1 MAGII
6 ISGTIPKAMRP
17 GVKDYFGKYDELDKY
32 NEMMFTAISSD
43 KGYEEYVQVNNM
55 GLAPAKPEGSATTY
69 DAISQ
74 GYTQRLTN
82 AAYSKGFII
91 SREAKKD
98 GKWFDVMQRGTFALG
113 LSAYQTQQTLAAN
126 VFNRGFTSGYN
137 GGDGVVLYSTAHPS
151 INGNQ
156 SNTLSVAADWS
167 ESSVEDLCIQI
178 AKATDDAGNRI
189 SLKPESII
197 APVDLE
203 FEIERVLKSILR
215 SGSAEND
222 INAIKNLGKF
232 PKGYICNPFLT
243 DTDAFFIKNSGVID
257 GLIYQKREPL
267 EFSKDN
273 DFDTDN
279 EKYKI
284 YFREVYGWS
293 DWRETYGTAGA

>member
-1 MAGII
+1 MAGVI

-17 GVKDYFGKYDELDKY
+17 GVKDYFGKYDELPKY
-32 NEMMFTAISSD
+32 SEMMFNVVQSD

-69 DAISQ
+69 DAVSQ

-82 AAYSKGFII
+82 VAYSKGFVI

-98 GKWFDVMQRGTFALG
+98 GKWFDIMQRGTYALG
-113 LSAYQTQQTLAAN
+113 MSAYQTTETLAAN

-137 GGDGVVLYSTAHPS
+137 GGDGVILFSTAHPS
-151 INGNQ
+151 LSGSQ
-156 SNTLSVAADWS
+156 SNTLSVAADFS
-167 ESSVEDLCIQI
+167 EASLEDLCIQI
-178 AKATDDAGNRI
+178 RKATDDAGNRI
-189 SLKPESII
+189 ALKPEMLIGP
-197 APVDLE
+197 ADLE
-203 FEIERVLKSILR
+203 FEFERVLKSILR
-215 SGSAEND
+215 SDSANND
-222 INAIKNLGKF
+222 INAIRNMGLF
-232 PKGYICNPFLT
+232 PKGYIANPFLT
-243 DTDAFFIKNSGVID
+243 DVDAFFVKTSGVMD

-284 YFREVYGWS
+284 YFREVFSWG
-293 DWRETYGTAGA
+293 DWREVYGSPGA